1 MPVSGSGLSESPDI
15 PEPSWMPLQEVTARL
30 AGAHT
35 REQVEDVVVQAASHL
50 PAAPQ
55 VTVLRREGLQF
66 RVAASTRDA
75 TATAAL
81 WTVAS
86 PQGISPLTDA
96 VRDRRPRVYG
106 HREALLAEYP
116 QIETQT
122 GEAVAAAC
130 AVVPVLLGS
139 RVLGAL
145 ILEYDQPHA
154 FAVTELSFLYALA
167 SQAALTIDR
176 LHLLRQAHTHEQQRD
191 EATRRNQALEA
202 FAVMS
207 RDLAS
212 ETDRYVLVRRAQEIM
227 LSLLTPGY
235 ALYWE
240 QAPDRW
246 QLRSQVGDIGN
257 PELQRLVDEHGLP
270 LDAPALDS
278 TWRTGVPNYQDDY
291 AQGADT
297 PAEMIRHVNAATA
310 FQVRMYG
317 QRIGML
323 AIGLF
328 DQRVW
333 TPMDKVLLET
343 SVTSLGLALERAE
356 QTRHVQERTA
366 GLDAFVAFTE
376 AVGSESDARRLAH
389 LATHVLQAH
398 LEDVR
403 VAYYERQHDMW
414 TAAVWSGN
422 IRPDEAAQLQR
433 GVPMDAPTFAE
444 AVHSRVAVFS
454 DGGTAGHGHPRAADP
469 PGAAAVCPIFI
480 DGDPQAILTVGRVEG
495 ATWTERQRAIVRAVG
510 QSLGLAL
517 ERAAQARALTA
528 QRDALDRQTQ
538 ELVAANEE
546 LEAFAYSASHD
557 LRTPVRHVMGF
568 ADLARI
574 ALANGDTEKV
584 LRNLGIVQQGA
595 RRMEQLIDGMLMLSR
610 AGRQDFRPHWVP
622 LAPLIAQ
629 AQQDAQLEFPAQP
642 ITLHGPPPVAVWG
655 DPTLIQQVL
664 TNLISNAV
672 KYSTLQ
678 AVSEVV
684 VQVREEP
691 AEWVIT
697 VRDNGVGFDP
707 RYAARL
713 FGIFQRLHPQ
723 GAYPGIGAGLAT
735 VRRIVV
741 KHGGRV
747 FADSA
752 DGQGATF
759 GFTLAK
765 PAR

>member
-1 MPVSGSGLSESPDI
+1 M
-15 PEPSWMPLQEVTARL
+15 
-30 AGAHT
+30 
-35 REQVEDVVVQAASHL
+35 
-50 PAAPQ
+50 
-55 VTVLRREGLQF
+55 
-66 RVAASTRDA
+66 
-75 TATAAL
+75 
-81 WTVAS
+81 
-86 PQGISPLTDA
+86 
-96 VRDRRPRVYG
+96 
-106 HREALLAEYP
+106 
-116 QIETQT
+116 
-122 GEAVAAAC
+122 
-130 AVVPVLLGS
+130 
-139 RVLGAL
+139 
-145 ILEYDQPHA
+145 
-154 FAVTELSFLYALA
+154 
-167 SQAALTIDR
+167 
-176 LHLLRQAHTHEQQRD
+176 
-191 EATRRNQALEA
+191 
-202 FAVMS
+202 
-207 RDLAS
+207 
-212 ETDRYVLVRRAQEIM
+212 
-227 LSLLTPGY
+227 
-235 ALYWE
+235 
-240 QAPDRW
+240 
-246 QLRSQVGDIGN
+246 
-257 PELQRLVDEHGLP
+257 
-270 LDAPALDS
+270 
-278 TWRTGVPNYQDDY
+278 
-291 AQGADT
+291 
-297 PAEMIRHVNAATA
+297 
-310 FQVRMYG
+310 
-317 QRIGML
+317 
-323 AIGLF
+323 
-328 DQRVW
+328 
-333 TPMDKVLLET
+333 
-343 SVTSLGLALERAE
+343 
-356 QTRHVQERTA
+356 
-366 GLDAFVAFTE
+366 
-376 AVGSESDARRLAH
+376 
-389 LATHVLQAH
+389 
-398 LEDVR
+398 
-403 VAYYERQHDMW
+403 
-414 TAAVWSGN
+414 
-422 IRPDEAAQLQR
+422 
-433 GVPMDAPTFAE
+433 
-444 AVHSRVAVFS
+444 
-454 DGGTAGHGHPRAADP
+454 
-469 PGAAAVCPIFI
+469 
-480 DGDPQAILTVGRVEG
+480 
-495 ATWTERQRAIVRAVG
+495 
-510 QSLGLAL
+510 
-517 ERAAQARALTA
+517 
-528 QRDALDRQTQ
+528 
-538 ELVAANEE
+538 AANEE

-642 ITLHGPPPVAVWG
+642 IALHGPPPVAVWG